1 MTFSTA
7 NFCNNTIKS
16 SAQRESCNGL
26 SIANGTY
33 TLPATKLHFV
43 LVINGIT
50 LHGEAVKR

>member
-43 LVINGIT
+43 RVINGIT